1 YAEDENKVC
10 ERIVTPRQPALA
22 AWQTAGQVLSGRSPS
37 GAEPQTGGRTLQQHL
52 ATKTHEPRWPA
63 ASRRAD
69 LAGFLDKTLL
79 LDQPAEILLV
89 HSDAGERLDGP
100 LQLQQREG
108 RRHQLENH
116 RPVFDLAAEA
126 AERRGQDAAMVKRHR
141 DAGAEDVTSGNRAG
155 HPPSDIAH
163 RL

>member
-1 YAEDENKVC
+1 YYAEYENKFSR
-10 ERIVTPRQPALA
+10 RIVNPRQPALA

-37 GAEPQTGGRTLQQHL
+37 GAKAQTGGGTLEQHL
-52 ATKTHEPRWPA
+52 AAKAHEPRRPA

-89 HSDAGERLDGP
+89 QSDAGERLDGP

-116 RPVFDLAAEA
+116 RPVFDLASQTP
-126 AERRGQDAAMVKRHR
+126 ERRRQDPAMIERHR
-141 DAGAEDVTSGNRAG
+141 DAGAKTVAIE
-155 HPPSDIAH
+155 
-163 RL
+163 